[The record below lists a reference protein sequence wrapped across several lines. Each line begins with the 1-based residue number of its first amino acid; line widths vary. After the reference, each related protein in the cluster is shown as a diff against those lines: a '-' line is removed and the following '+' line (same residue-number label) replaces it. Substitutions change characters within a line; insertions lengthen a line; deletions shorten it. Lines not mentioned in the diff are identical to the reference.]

1 MNKIILTSLIAAATS
16 VFALTAEAKRINV
29 AEAYDN
35 MQEQI
40 RGTSEE
46 RMAAMDKNKDGFV
59 TRKEYIES
67 EIGINNMRNKLMFED
82 IDTDKDGKISV
93 EDYYTALSIRNYQLL
108 VRIAKAAEEEEEED
122 AKAAAENKS
131 QKPAGESQN
140 AAETASGKALR

>member
-29 AEAYDN
+29 AEAY
-35 MQEQI
+35 EI

-108 VRIAKAAEEEEEED
+108 VRIAKAAEEED

-131 QKPAGESQN
+131 QKPAGEPQN

>member
-108 VRIAKAAEEEEEED
+108 VRIAKAAEEED

-131 QKPAGESQN
+131 QEPAGESHN

>member
-108 VRIAKAAEEEEEED
+108 VRIAKAAEEED

-131 QKPAGESQN
+131 QEPAGESQN

>member
-1 MNKIILTSLIAAATS
+1 
-16 VFALTAEAKRINV
+16 
-29 AEAYDN
+29 

-108 VRIAKAAEEEEEED
+108 VRIAKAAEEED
-122 AKAAAENKS
+122 AKAAARNKS
-131 QKPAGESQN
+131 QEPAGESQSRGN
-140 AAETASGKALR
+140 GFRQGFEVGLSHQQALLVTT

>member
-1 MNKIILTSLIAAATS
+1 MNKIIFTSLIAAATS

-82 IDTDKDGKISV
+82 IDTDKDGKINV

-108 VRIAKAAEEEEEED
+108 VRIAKAAEEED
-122 AKAAAENKS
+122 AEVAAENKS
-131 QKPAGESQN
+131 QKPAGAPQK
-140 AAETASGKALR
+140 AAKTASDKALK

>member
-108 VRIAKAAEEEEEED
+108 VRIAKAAEEED

>member
-108 VRIAKAAEEEEEED
+108 VRIAKAAEEED

-140 AAETASGKALR
+140 AAETALR

>member
-108 VRIAKAAEEEEEED
+108 VRIAKAAEEED

-131 QKPAGESQN
+131 QEPAGDPQN
-140 AAETASGKALR
+140 AADTASRKALK

>member
-1 MNKIILTSLIAAATS
+1 MNKIIITSLIAAATS

-108 VRIAKAAEEEEEED
+108 VRIAKAAEEED

-131 QKPAGESQN
+131 QEPAGESQN

>member
-16 VFALTAEAKRINV
+16 VFALMAEAKRINV

-108 VRIAKAAEEEEEED
+108 VRIAKAAEEED

-131 QKPAGESQN
+131 QEPAGESQN

>member
-108 VRIAKAAEEEEEED
+108 VRIAKAAEEED
-122 AKAAAENKS
+122 AKAADENKS

>member
-108 VRIAKAAEEEEEED
+108 VRIAKAAEEED

-131 QKPAGESQN
+131 QEPVGESQN

>member
-82 IDTDKDGKISV
+82 IDTDKDGKINV

-108 VRIAKAAEEEEEED
+108 VRIAKAAEEED

-131 QKPAGESQN
+131 QEPAGNPQN
-140 AAETASGKALR
+140 AAETASRKALK

>member
-108 VRIAKAAEEEEEED
+108 VRIAKAAEE
-122 AKAAAENKS
+122 KVKNR
-131 QKPAGESQN
+131 PAN
-140 AAETASGKALR
+140 PRMPRKRLPARL

>member
-108 VRIAKAAEEEEEED
+108 VRIAKAAEEED

-140 AAETASGKALR
+140 SAETASGKALR

>member
-108 VRIAKAAEEEEEED
+108 VRIAKAAEEED
-122 AKAAAENKS
+122 AKAAAENIS
-131 QKPAGESQN
+131 QEPAGESQN

>member
-46 RMAAMDKNKDGFV
+46 RMAAMDKNKDGY
-59 TRKEYIES
+59 R
-67 EIGINNMRNKLMFED
+67 
-82 IDTDKDGKISV
+82 
-93 EDYYTALSIRNYQLL
+93 IRNRHQQYAQQAD
-108 VRIAKAAEEEEEED
+108 V
-122 AKAAAENKS
+122 
-131 QKPAGESQN
+131 
-140 AAETASGKALR
+140 

>member
-40 RGTSEE
+40 RGTLEE

-108 VRIAKAAEEEEEED
+108 VRIAKAAEEED

-131 QKPAGESQN
+131 QEPAGESQN

>member
-82 IDTDKDGKISV
+82 IDTDKDGKINV

-108 VRIAKAAEEEEEED
+108 VRIAKAAEEED

-131 QKPAGESQN
+131 QEPAGDPQN
-140 AAETASGKALR
+140 AAETASRKALK

>member
-93 EDYYTALSIRNYQLL
+93 EDYYAALSIRNYQLL
-108 VRIAKAAEEEEEED
+108 VRIAKAAEEED

>member
-82 IDTDKDGKISV
+82 IDTDKDGKINV

-108 VRIAKAAEEEEEED
+108 VRIAKAAEEED

-131 QKPAGESQN
+131 QEPAGDPQN
-140 AAETASGKALR
+140 AAETASGKALK

>member
-108 VRIAKAAEEEEEED
+108 VRIAKVAEEED

-131 QKPAGESQN
+131 QEPAGESQN

>member
-108 VRIAKAAEEEEEED
+108 VRIAKAAEEED

-131 QKPAGESQN
+131 QEPGGESQN

>member
-16 VFALTAEAKRINV
+16 VFALTAEAKRINI

-40 RGTSEE
+40 RGTSKE
-46 RMAAMDKNKDGFV
+46 RIAAMDKNKDGFV

-82 IDTDKDGKISV
+82 IDTDKDGKINV

-108 VRIAKAAEEEEEED
+108 VRIAKAAEEED

-131 QKPAGESQN
+131 QKPAAKPQN
-140 AAETASGKALR
+140 TAKTASGKALR

>member
-1 MNKIILTSLIAAATS
+1 MNKIILTSLIVAATS

-108 VRIAKAAEEEEEED
+108 VRIAKAAEEED

-131 QKPAGESQN
+131 QEPAGESQN

>member
-40 RGTSEE
+40 LGTSEE

-108 VRIAKAAEEEEEED
+108 VRIAKAAEEED

-131 QKPAGESQN
+131 QEPAGESQN

>member
-108 VRIAKAAEEEEEED
+108 VRIAKAAEEED

-131 QKPAGESQN
+131 QEPAGDPQN
-140 AAETASGKALR
+140 AAETASRKALK

>member
-82 IDTDKDGKISV
+82 IDTDKDGKINV

-108 VRIAKAAEEEEEED
+108 VRIAKAAEEED

-131 QKPAGESQN
+131 QEPAGESQN
-140 AAETASGKALR
+140 AAETASGKALK

>member
-46 RMAAMDKNKDGFV
+46 RMAAMAKNKDGFV

-108 VRIAKAAEEEEEED
+108 VRIAKAAEEED

-131 QKPAGESQN
+131 QEPAGESQN

>member
-82 IDTDKDGKISV
+82 IDTDKDGKINV

-108 VRIAKAAEEEEEED
+108 VRIAKAAEEED

-131 QKPAGESQN
+131 QEPAGNPQN
-140 AAETASGKALR
+140 AAETASRKTLK

>member
-59 TRKEYIES
+59 TRKEYIEA

-93 EDYYTALSIRNYQLL
+93 EEYYTALSIRNYQLL
-108 VRIAKAAEEEEEED
+108 VRIAKAAEEED

-131 QKPAGESQN
+131 QEPAGESQN

>member
-16 VFALTAEAKRINV
+16 VFALTAEAKRINI

-40 RGTSEE
+40 RGTSKE
-46 RMAAMDKNKDGFV
+46 RIAAMDNNKDGFV

-82 IDTDKDGKISV
+82 IDTDKDGKINV

-108 VRIAKAAEEEEEED
+108 VRIAKAAEEED

-131 QKPAGESQN
+131 QKPAAKPQN
-140 AAETASGKALR
+140 TAKTASGKALR

>member
-1 MNKIILTSLIAAATS
+1 MNKILITSLIAAATS

-108 VRIAKAAEEEEEED
+108 VRIAKAAEEED

-131 QKPAGESQN
+131 QEPAGESQN

>member
-108 VRIAKAAEEEEEED
+108 VRIAKAAEEEN

-131 QKPAGESQN
+131 QEPAGESQN

>member
-1 MNKIILTSLIAAATS
+1 MNKIILTSLIVAATS

-82 IDTDKDGKISV
+82 IDTDKDGKINV

-108 VRIAKAAEEEEEED
+108 VRIAKAAEEED

-131 QKPAGESQN
+131 QEPAGDPQN
-140 AAETASGKALR
+140 AAETASRKALK